1 MTILDTPPTFRGLP
15 PADDDAEKWLA
26 YLRVSTWRE
35 DKISLDL
42 QRTAIQAWE
51 RRGPRRVVE
60 YVEDPDVT
68 GRNFKRK
75 IMGCIRRVEA
85 GEIRGIVV
93 WKFSRF
99 GRNDMGIAVNLA
111 RVEKAGGDLVS
122 ATEDVDARTAV
133 GRFNRRILFD
143 LATFESDRAGEQWK
157 ETHQWRRAHGL
168 PATGGRRLGYIWHPR
183 RIPHP
188 TDPGQWTIQ
197 REWYEVEERARD
209 HIEDL
214 YARKIGDG
222 YPVPDGYGSLA
233 AWLNGL
239 GYRTGDGNPWRAD
252 SLRRYMLSGF
262 AAGLLRVH
270 HPDCRCDYTANGG
283 RCTRWI
289 HIDGAHEAIIT
300 PETWERYEA
309 HVAERRRMT
318 PRARNPTYP
327 LTGLIRCGGCREG
340 AAATSARRASGR
352 VLGYAYMCGQSR
364 NGLCENPVWVQRYI
378 VEDEVRGWLA
388 REVAADVDAAPATP
402 EPVER
407 DNRRAR
413 EERERARLEGEHT
426 RLTNALTNL
435 AVDRAM
441 NPESYPEGVFEAARE
456 RIVKQKQAVAEA
468 LEALAAVEATPERAA
483 LMPLAVGLLE
493 EWETFEAPETNGILR
508 SLVRRVALTRGA
520 KGKKGVEGSGETR
533 IEVHPVWEPD
543 PWADDAPQ

>member
-1 MTILDTPPTFRGLP
+1 MSSLNTPLTFRGARP
-15 PADDDAEKWLA
+15 PDNEKPWLA

-51 RRGPRRVVE
+51 RRTGRRVLE

-85 GEIRGIVV
+85 GEVGGIVV

-111 RVEKAGGDLVS
+111 RVETVGGELVS

-168 PATGGRRLGYIWHPR
+168 PATGGRRLGYVWHPR

-188 TDPGQWTIQ
+188 TDPGQWAVQ
-197 REWYEVEERARD
+197 QERYEVDEDARL
-209 HIEDL
+209 HIEEL
-214 YARKIGDG
+214 YARKLGVG
-222 YPVPDGYGSLA
+222 QPAPDGYGSLSI
-233 AWLNGL
+233 WLNQL
-239 GYRTGDGNPWRAD
+239 GYRTGNGYPWRED
-252 SLRRYMLSGF
+252 SLRGYMLAGF
-262 AAGLLRVH
+262 AAGLLRIH

-283 RCTRWI
+283 TCTRWV

-309 HVAERRRMT
+309 HVAERRKMT
-318 PRARNPTYP
+318 PRTRNPTYP
-327 LTGLIRCGGCREG
+327 LTGLARCGGCRGG
-340 AAATSARRASGR
+340 AGATSARRKEGR
-352 VLGYAYMCGQSR
+352 VLGYALTCGQSR
-364 NGLCENPVWVQRYI
+364 NGACEHPVWVQRYI
-378 VEDEVRGWLA
+378 AEDEVRAWLA
-388 REVAADVDAAPATP
+388 REAADHVDTAPSTP
-402 EPVER
+402 IPTAP
-407 DNRRAR
+407 DNTALR
-413 EERERARLEGEHT
+413 EARERARLEAEHT
-426 RLTNALTNL
+426 RVTTALTNL

-441 NPESYPEGVFEAARE
+441 NPTAYPDGVFEAARE
-456 RIVKQKQAVAEA
+456 RLVKQKATAAEG
-468 LEALAAVEATPERAA
+468 LEALAVAAAVPARGELIR
-483 LMPLAVGLLE
+483 LAEGLLA
-493 EWETFEAPETNGILR
+493 EWDTFEAAEKNGILR
-508 SLVRRVALTRGA
+508 SLIRRVVLTRGA
-520 KGKKGVEGSGETR
+520 KGRKGVEGSGQTTVT
-533 IEVHPVWEPD
+533 VHPVWEPD
-543 PWADDAPQ
+543 PWADEVE